1 MDLHDARSNDTS
13 YEDPSEAPTEGLRR
27 ARSFEALR
35 DVDNQLHVRR
45 EDPVLSSS
53 SSRAR
58 NGQRAD
64 SDGEGVSN
72 VRGPRDVS
80 SGIADALSLELPR
93 YEDAGGVQNLTTMMM
108 LSRRRGH
115 SFEDDTAS
123 TAWSITHEPSFR
135 SRTYTKSL
143 GNLVKHLAPSS
154 MDRDLPSTTSLT
166 LPPPASPGRQSPVA
180 KLAGALPK
188 IWSPR
193 SESGVSVV
201 AMADYP
207 IKYEF
212 ALILHNKPTTPR
224 ILARNG
230 LDAVGKRQMEVI
242 KRCIAAGLEVSV
254 LSSTLYS
261 RKYMVLL
268 LRPTPGRLQIEKSR
282 LVLERWLQI
291 GAVGEVPSE
300 IEQLIAS
307 SHIGT
312 SANTT
317 SSLVGELYDEGK
329 GPNMD
334 DDVKFTPAERLQTI
348 ARIITS
354 TANVE
359 QLNPPGAGISLEE
372 QHRNDPIID
381 SCFPLHNRRVNT
393 LILSKSGQ
401 WWWRSNEITNEL
413 RFYYGERVA
422 FYFSFVF
429 LYTKCLL
436 VPAFVGSALYFSL
449 RWFGAVEYMRGL
461 CIFGFCCVTVWGT
474 CFLKAW
480 ARKNNWL
487 NDAWNLRLFKEAEYP
502 NPTFRP
508 HGYRDVVDSHG
519 VLLFR
524 EPYYNPLYRIP
535 AYVQTFVVFLI
546 FIATYIVG
554 ITFFVQWY
562 TAAMMAPVCTKC
574 PDCVTF
580 LSCFDTERPVLF
592 SQRWG
597 YILVQGII
605 LGVSLDIFVYLLSV
619 KLIHFFVVRENHAT
633 ERQFQR
639 TMINRLFVINWI
651 SFFLWFI
658 LIAFVIVPFGEDVE
672 TWLADKFKYKKLT
685 VDWENGVIDMSTA
698 LVTPLLIT
706 QALNLLIDTA
716 ALNLLID
723 TAVPY
728 MLRKETLKASKI
740 AKKIMRAN
748 PAETLLALSEY
759 QSSFETVQT
768 DNSASQTP
776 VSIGFKAKI
785 EGFVVMF
792 SVVWPFCALAALVNN
807 VIHIQNCF
815 NKLFLLRRR
824 PVPRKTNTIGQWEK
838 MLFITLIM
846 GVFMVVGLI
855 CVSTGELEYFLTQCI
870 SLERFNG
877 KDFRKRQEKRVFEGT
892 RDIMT
897 MPGACF
903 DDEGALQ
910 DADASGMLVAVRLR
924 PMTDREKRE
933 GHRSCCRV
941 VGDQVVVIEKFGA
954 AHHHLRSQQSSM
966 KEYAYD
972 IAFSPDA
979 TQDEVYTKT
988 VKDIVPTILNGYHA
1002 TIFAYGATGAGKTH
1016 TMMGSERDGLGE
1028 LDEMID
1034 DEDVN
1039 VDGIIPHALA
1049 DIFALIRHR
1058 KEEETMLNLS
1068 QGTTYEW
1075 KVLVSYLEVYNEQI
1089 RDLLQP
1095 SSRSLA
1101 LREDPAR
1108 GIVHVAGL
1116 LYEEAKSVG
1125 QGKSSS

>member
-1 MDLHDARSNDTS
+1 MELHDESLKSTAYDDS
-13 YEDPSEAPTEGLRR
+13 SEAPTEVLRR
-27 ARSFEALR
+27 ARSFETLR
-35 DVDNQLHVRR
+35 DVDNQLHVSRR
-45 EDPVLSSS
+45 DDQVLSSS
-53 SSRAR
+53 SSSASRAR
-58 NGQRAD
+58 DGLRAD
-64 SDGEGVSN
+64 SDGEGTSSA
-72 VRGPRDVS
+72 RGPRGVS

-115 SFEDDTAS
+115 SFEDDAAS

-154 MDRDLPSTTSLT
+154 MDRELAGVASQPQ
-166 LPPPASPGRQSPVA
+166 PASPGRQSPVTKMA
-180 KLAGALPK
+180 NALPK

-193 SESGVSVV
+193 SESGVSIV

-242 KRCIAAGLEVSV
+242 KRCISAGLEVSV

-317 SSLVGELYDEGK
+317 SSLVGELYDEGR
-329 GPNMD
+329 GPHMD

-401 WWWRSNEITNEL
+401 WWWRANEITNEL

-461 CIFGFCCVTVWGT
+461 CIFGFCCVTIWGT

-524 EPYYNPLYRIP
+524 EPYYNSLYRIP

-574 PDCVTF
+574 PKCVTF

-592 SQRWG
+592 SQRWC

-716 ALNLLID
+716 
-723 TAVPY
+723 VPY
-728 MLRKETLKASKI
+728 VLRKETLKASKI

-768 DNSASQTP
+768 DSTASQTP

-785 EGFVVMF
+785 ELQMMTPIRIPYIERELGVSINTLEGFENEKIFMTADDVLEESQLSLYNPFSDYLRMVIQYGFVVMF

-807 VIHIQNCF
+807 IIHIQNCF

-824 PVPRKTNTIGQWEK
+824 PVPRKSNTIGQWEK
-838 MLFITLIM
+838 TLFITLIM

-877 KDFRKRQEKRVFEGT
+877 KDFSMNPDFSCLDLSSRFLVSLVLEHAALLIVYLLMDNISDTPASVRTSFQRKKELIRRA
-892 RDIMT
+892 I
-897 MPGACF
+897 C
-903 DDEGALQ
+903 
-910 DADASGMLVAVRLR
+910 
-924 PMTDREKRE
+924 
-933 GHRSCCRV
+933 GH
-941 VGDQVVVIEKFGA
+941 
-954 AHHHLRSQQSSM
+954 
-966 KEYAYD
+966 
-972 IAFSPDA
+972 
-979 TQDEVYTKT
+979 
-988 VKDIVPTILNGYHA
+988 
-1002 TIFAYGATGAGKTH
+1002 GKN
-1016 TMMGSERDGLGE
+1016 GLGS
-1028 LDEMID
+1028 
-1034 DEDVN
+1034 V
-1039 VDGIIPHALA
+1039 PP
-1049 DIFALIRHR
+1049 
-1058 KEEETMLNLS
+1058 T
-1068 QGTTYEW
+1068 
-1075 KVLVSYLEVYNEQI
+1075 
-1089 RDLLQP
+1089 P
-1095 SSRSLA
+1095 SS
-1101 LREDPAR
+1101 
-1108 GIVHVAGL
+1108 VAGGPTTHS
-1116 LYEEAKSVG
+1116 YDTV
-1125 QGKSSS
+1125 